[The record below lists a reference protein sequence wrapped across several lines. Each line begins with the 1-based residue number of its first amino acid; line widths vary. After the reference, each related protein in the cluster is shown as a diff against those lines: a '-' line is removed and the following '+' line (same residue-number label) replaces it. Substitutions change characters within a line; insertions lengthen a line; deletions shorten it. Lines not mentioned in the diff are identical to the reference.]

1 MQIML
6 AVPAIESCGT
16 GVDIYTRWSSE
27 VPLHNPQCPPP
38 LYSAHSTV
46 PMRSVRSALAVVH
59 DAMAPPAD
67 IYHLYAQAVH
77 HITCVRAVRLFSQ
90 LSSSQQQL
98 TGLPPVHHKHSG
110 AHTHTHTT
118 ATAAAIIIARIPSA
132 QCTPLS
138 VTNANKRA
146 PAAAGCGRAFRPRRC
161 GTQVAR
167 GRKLAMY
174 VCVRGVTATA
184 GGA

>member
-1 MQIML
+1 MRASCAIVLSIILQSTATNGL
-6 AVPAIESCGT
+6 AA
-16 GVDIYTRWSSE
+16 
-27 VPLHNPQCPPP
+27 
-38 LYSAHSTV
+38 
-46 PMRSVRSALAVVH
+46 
-59 DAMAPPAD
+59 
-67 IYHLYAQAVH
+67 
-77 HITCVRAVRLFSQ
+77 RASQ
-90 LSSSQQQL
+90 TLGR
-98 TGLPPVHHKHSG
+98 TH
-110 AHTHTHTT
+110 AHTHTT